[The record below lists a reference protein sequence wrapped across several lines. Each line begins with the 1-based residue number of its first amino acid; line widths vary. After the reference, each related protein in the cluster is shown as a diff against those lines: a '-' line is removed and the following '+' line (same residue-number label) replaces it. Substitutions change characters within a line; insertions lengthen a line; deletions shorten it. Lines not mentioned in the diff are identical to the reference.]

1 MTAPVSNTP
10 YGIIYDAYH
19 DAGLLGLGEEPN
31 SEQLTEGMRRL
42 CDVIN
47 LWQTQGLKLF
57 LLVDLPITLTAGKS
71 TYSMG
76 LTGDIVMAKPSRI
89 LQAYILITSGLVKR
103 PLVSLSWDEWMRL
116 SQVSGNNGTIS
127 SYFVNKQPSLLSVT
141 FWNTPDVEE
150 ATNTAHVLL
159 QVQVDN
165 PINLESD
172 MMFPSEWRIA
182 LRWGL
187 ADDLATGQP
196 EAIMSRCAQ
205 RATAF
210 REALEDWDV
219 EDTVT
224 RFAID
229 QRMTYGYGK
238 FQ

>member
-57 LLVDLPITLTAGKS
+57 LLEDFEITLIANQAS
-71 TYSMG
+71 YSMG

-89 LQAYILITSGLVKR
+89 LQAYILLTDGLVRR

-116 SQVSGNNGTIS
+116 SQVSGNQGQIS
-127 SYFVNKQPSLLSVT
+127 SYFVNKQSDLLTVT
-141 FWNTPDVEE
+141 FWNTPDTEE
-150 ATNTAHVLL
+150 ALNTAHVLL
-159 QVQVDN
+159 QRQVDN
-165 PINLESD
+165 PINLEAD
-172 MMFPSEWRIA
+172 MMFPAEWRIA

-196 EAIMSRCAQ
+196 EAIMTRCAQ
-205 RATAF
+205 RAGAF

-224 RFAID
+224 RFSID

>member
-57 LLVDLPITLTAGKS
+57 LLEDFEITLTANKAS
-71 TYSMG
+71 YSMG

-89 LQAYILITSGLVKR
+89 LQAYILLTEGLVRR

-116 SQVSGNNGTIS
+116 SQVSGNQGQIS
-127 SYFVNKQPSLLSVT
+127 SYFVNKQADLLTVT
-141 FWNTPDVEE
+141 FWNTPNTEE
-150 ATNTAHVLL
+150 ALNTAHVLL
-159 QVQVDN
+159 QRQVDN
-165 PINLESD
+165 PINLEAD
-172 MMFPSEWRIA
+172 MMFPAEWRIA

-196 EAIMSRCAQ
+196 DAIMTRCAQ
-205 RATAF
+205 RAGAF
-210 REALEDWDV
+210 REALEAWDV

-224 RFAID
+224 RFSID
-229 QRMTYGYGK
+229 QRMVYGYGK

>member
-19 DAGLLGLGEEPN
+19 DIGLLGLGEEPN

-57 LLVDLPITLTAGKS
+57 LLEDFEITLTANKAS
-71 TYSMG
+71 YSMG

-89 LQAYILITSGLVKR
+89 LQSYILLTDGLVRR

-116 SQVSGNNGTIS
+116 SQVSGNQGQIS
-127 SYFVNKQPSLLSVT
+127 SYFVNKQSDLLTVT
-141 FWNTPDVEE
+141 FWNTPDAEE

-159 QVQVDN
+159 QRQVDN
-165 PINLESD
+165 PINLEAD
-172 MMFPSEWRIA
+172 MMFPAEWRIA

-196 EAIMSRCAQ
+196 EAIMTRCAQ
-205 RATAF
+205 RAAAF

-229 QRMTYGYGK
+229 QRMNFGYGK

>member
-1 MTAPVSNTP
+1 MTAPASNTP

-19 DAGLLGLGEEPN
+19 DSGFLGEGEEPN
-31 SEQLTEGMRRL
+31 SEQITVGMRYL
-42 CDVIN
+42 TDMIN

-57 LLVDLPITLTAGKS
+57 LLEDFEITLTANKAS
-71 TYSMG
+71 YSMG
-76 LTGDIVMAKPSRI
+76 ATGDIVMAKPTRI
-89 LQAYILITSGLVKR
+89 LQAYVLLTDGLVRR

-116 SQVSGNNGTIS
+116 SQVSGNQGQIS
-127 SYFVNKQPSLLSVT
+127 SYFVNKQSDLLIVT
-141 FWNTPDVEE
+141 FWNTPDLEE

-159 QVQVDN
+159 QRQVTD
-165 PINLESD
+165 PINLTET
-172 MMFPSEWRIA
+172 MMFPPEWRIA

-196 EAIMSRCAQ
+196 DAISGRCTQ

-224 RFAID
+224 RFALD
-229 QRMTYGYGK
+229 QRMMYGYGK

>member
-1 MTAPVSNTP
+1 MTAPATNTP
-10 YGIIYDAYH
+10 YGIINDAYH
-19 DAGLLGLGEEPN
+19 DAGLLGLGETPN

-47 LWQTQGLKLF
+47 VWQTQGLKLF
-57 LLVDLPITLTAGKS
+57 LLVDQEITLTSGKG
-71 TYSMG
+71 TYTMG

-89 LQAYILITSGLVKR
+89 LQAYVLITSGLVKR
-103 PLVSLSWDEWMRL
+103 PLVALSWDEWMRL
-116 SQVSGNNGTIS
+116 SQVSVNNGAIS
-127 SYFVNKQPSLLSVT
+127 SYFVNKQPDLLAVT
-141 FWNTPDVEE
+141 FWNTPDAEE

-165 PINLESD
+165 PINLDST
-172 MMFPSEWRIA
+172 MMFPQEWRIA

-196 EAIMSRCAQ
+196 EAIMNRCAQ
-205 RATAF
+205 KATAF

-219 EDTVT
+219 EDTMT

-229 QRMTYGYGK
+229 PRMTYGYGK